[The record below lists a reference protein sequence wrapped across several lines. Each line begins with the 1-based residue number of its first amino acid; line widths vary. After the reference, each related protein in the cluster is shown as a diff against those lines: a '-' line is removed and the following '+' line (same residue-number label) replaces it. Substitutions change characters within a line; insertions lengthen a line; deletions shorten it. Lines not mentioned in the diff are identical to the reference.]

1 MLREP
6 AGNGPSAVTVW
17 APAKVNLFLEVV
29 GKRPDGYHE
38 LRTLMVAVSLYDT
51 LTFTLA
57 PSGPIRLSCP
67 GVDLS
72 TGPENLVVRAADHLR
87 RQAILRGQPEGSL
100 GADVVLTKRIP
111 LAAGLAGGSTDA
123 AATLV
128 GLNRLWGLGL
138 GRDELAA
145 LAADLGS
152 DVAFFLDPPC
162 AWCTGRGEVVER
174 WPLGARLHLVLVA
187 PPFGLSTAEVY
198 RALDASPPTLT
209 LPHEGGGE
217 QSGDEIKAAVR
228 VGDVAA
234 IGRSLHNRLQEPAE
248 RLRPELADLLARL
261 KSLGPAGCLM
271 SGSGSTLFALCRDC
285 REAARIGREFRQGLP
300 ADSGVRVF
308 VVRSCV

>member
-17 APAKVNLFLEVV
+17 APAKVNLFLEIV
-29 GKRPDGYHE
+29 GKRADGFHE

-57 PSGPIRLSCP
+57 PSGSIRLTCP
-67 GVDLS
+67 GGSLA
-72 TGPENLVVRAADHLR
+72 TGPENLIVRAADHLR
-87 RQAILRGQPEGSL
+87 RLAVLQGKPEGSL

-198 RALDASPPTLT
+198 RNLT
-209 LPHEGGGE
+209 VPAEPLP
-217 QSGDEIKAAVR
+217 GDEMKAAAKA
-228 VGDVAA
+228 GDVAA

-248 RLRPELADLLARL
+248 RLRPELADWLARL

-271 SGSGSTLFALCRDC
+271 SGSGSTLFALCRDH
-285 REAARIGREFRQGLP
+285 RDAARISREFRKGLP

>member
-6 AGNGPSAVTVW
+6 AGKVPSAVTVW
-17 APAKVNLFLEVV
+17 APAKVNLEVV
-29 GKRPDGYHE
+29 GKRADGFHE

-51 LTFTLA
+51 LTFSLA
-57 PSGPIRLSCP
+57 PSGPIGLSCP
-67 GVDLS
+67 GVALS
-72 TGPENLVVRAADHLR
+72 TGPENLIVRAAEHLR
-87 RQAILRGQPEGSL
+87 RHTGHDA

-123 AATLV
+123 AGTLV

-152 DVAFFLDPPC
+152 DVPFFLDPPS

-187 PPFGLSTAEVY
+187 PPFGMSTADVY
-198 RALDASPPTLT
+198 RNIAVPAEPL
-209 LPHEGGGE
+209 
-217 QSGDEIKAAVR
+217 SGDEMKAAVR
-228 VGDVAA
+228 AGDIAA
-234 IGRSLHNRLQEPAE
+234 IGRLLHNRLQEPAE
-248 RLRPELADLLARL
+248 RLRPELAGWLDRL
-261 KSLGPAGCLM
+261 TKLGPAGCLM
-271 SGSGSTLFALCRDC
+271 SGSGSTLFALCRDR
-285 REAARIGREFRQGLP
+285 REAARIAREFRAGLP
-300 ADSGVRVF
+300 NDSGVRVF

>member
-29 GKRPDGYHE
+29 GKRADGYHE

-57 PSGPIRLSCP
+57 PSGSIRLTCP
-67 GVDLS
+67 GVSLA
-72 TGPENLVVRAADHLR
+72 TGPENLIVRAAEHLR
-87 RQAILRGQPEGSL
+87 RLAVLRGKPEGSL

-152 DVAFFLDPPC
+152 DVAFFLNPPC
-162 AWCTGRGEVVER
+162 AWCTGRGEVVEQ

-198 RALDASPPTLT
+198 RNLT
-209 LPHEGGGE
+209 VPAEPL
-217 QSGDEIKAAVR
+217 SGDEMKAAAKA
-228 VGDVAA
+228 GDVAA

-248 RLRPELADLLARL
+248 RLRPELADWLARL

-271 SGSGSTLFALCRDC
+271 SGSGSTLFALCRDH
-285 REAARIGREFRQGLP
+285 RDAARISREFRKGLP

>member
-17 APAKVNLFLEVV
+17 APAKVNLFLEVI
-29 GKRPDGYHE
+29 GKRADGYHE
-38 LRTLMVAVSLYDT
+38 LRTLMVTVSLYDT
-51 LTFTLA
+51 LTFSLA
-57 PSGPIRLSCP
+57 PTGSIRLSCP

-72 TGPENLVVRAADHLR
+72 AGPENLIVRAADHLR
-87 RQAILRGQPEGSL
+87 RHTGHDA

-138 GRDELAA
+138 GRNELATM
-145 LAADLGS
+145 AADLGS

-198 RALDASPPTLT
+198 RNLT
-209 LPHEGGGE
+209 APAQPL
-217 QSGDEIKAAVR
+217 SGDEMKAAVR
-228 VGDVAA
+228 AGDVAA
-234 IGRSLHNRLQEPAE
+234 IGRFLHNRLQEPAE
-248 RLRPELADLLARL
+248 RLRPELADWLDRL
-261 KSLGPAGCLM
+261 TKLEPAGCLM
-271 SGSGSTLFALCRDC
+271 SGSGSTLFALCRDR
-285 REAARIGREFRQGLP
+285 REAARIAREFRAGLP
-300 ADSGVRVF
+300 NDSGVRVF
-308 VVRSCV
+308 EVRSCV

>member
-6 AGNGPSAVTVW
+6 AGNGPSAITVW

-38 LRTLMVAVSLYDT
+38 LRTLMVAVSLFDT

-67 GVDLS
+67 GVELS
-72 TGPENLVVRAADHLR
+72 TGPENLIVRAADQLG
-87 RQAILRGQPEGSL
+87 RQAVLRGKPGGSL
-100 GADVVLTKRIP
+100 GADAVLTKRIP

-152 DVAFFLDPPC
+152 DVPFFLDPPS

-187 PPFGLSTAEVY
+187 PPFGLSTADVY
-198 RALDASPPTLT
+198 RNVVVPAEPL
-209 LPHEGGGE
+209 
-217 QSGDEIKAAVR
+217 SGDEIKAAVR
-228 VGDVAA
+228 AGDVAA
-234 IGRSLHNRLQEPAE
+234 IGRLVHNRLQEPAE
-248 RLRPELADLLARL
+248 RLRPELADWLARL

-271 SGSGSTLFALCRDC
+271 SGSGSTLFALCRDH
-285 REAARIGREFRQGLP
+285 REAGRIAREFREGLP

>member
-29 GKRPDGYHE
+29 GKRADGYHE
-38 LRTLMVAVSLYDT
+38 LRTLMVTVSLYDT
-51 LTFTLA
+51 LTFALA
-57 PSGPIRLSCP
+57 PSGPIRLTCP
-67 GVDLS
+67 GEQLA
-72 TGPENLVVRAADHLR
+72 TGPENLIVRAADHLR
-87 RQAILRGQPEGSL
+87 RQAVLRGKPGGAL

-138 GRDELAA
+138 GRAELATM
-145 LAADLGS
+145 AADLGS
-152 DVAFFLDPPC
+152 DVAFFLDPPS

-187 PPFGLSTAEVY
+187 PPFGLSTADVY
-198 RALDASPPTLT
+198 RNVNVPAEPL
-209 LPHEGGGE
+209 
-217 QSGDEIKAAVR
+217 SGDEIKAAVR
-228 VGDVAA
+228 AGDVAA
-234 IGRSLHNRLQEPAE
+234 IGRLLHNRLQEPAE
-248 RLRPELADLLARL
+248 RLRPELAGWLARL
-261 KSLGPAGCLM
+261 RALGPAGCLM
-271 SGSGSTLFALCRDC
+271 SGSGSALFALCRDR
-285 REAARIGREFRQGLP
+285 REAARIAREFREGLP
-300 ADSGVRVF
+300 TDSGVRVF

>member
-29 GKRPDGYHE
+29 GKRADGYHE

-57 PSGPIRLSCP
+57 PSGWIRLSCS
-67 GVDLS
+67 GVNLS
-72 TGPENLVVRAADHLR
+72 TGPENLVFRAADHLR
-87 RQAILRGQPEGSL
+87 RHAGIDA

-128 GLNRLWGLGL
+128 GLNRFWGLGL
-138 GRDELAA
+138 GRSELSAM
-145 LAADLGS
+145 AADLGS
-152 DVAFFLDPPC
+152 DVPFFLDLPS

-174 WPLGARLHLVLVA
+174 WPLGARLHMVLVA
-187 PPFGLSTAEVY
+187 PPFGWSTADVY
-198 RALDASPPTLT
+198 RNVAVPAEPL
-209 LPHEGGGE
+209 
-217 QSGDEIKAAVR
+217 SGDEMKAAVR
-228 VGDVAA
+228 AGDVAA
-234 IGRSLHNRLQEPAE
+234 IGRLLHNRLQEPAE
-248 RLRPELADLLARL
+248 RLRPELADWLARL

-271 SGSGSTLFALCRDC
+271 SGSGSTLFALCRDR
-285 REAARIGREFRQGLP
+285 REAARIAREFRAGLP
-300 ADSGVRVF
+300 KDSEVRVF